1 MISDDF
7 DISGFSLKEDE
18 FVPTTG
24 IKINLNVKDS
34 IENKSAFRF
43 VDATASK
50 NANLDNL
57 IVSSGT
63 TDEENPD
70 NSTYKEY
77 ELNPK
82 FDKDTLNY
90 ELELL
95 ENIDELNLKSILSD
109 TKSSM
114 KLKKPKRDEDGNLVY
129 ESDGVTVEYEE
140 LDIQNNVSTTVK
152 LNELGKGDTNLTIT
166 VTAEDGKTEKE
177 YTLVVK
183 RPYGVI
189 RGSIFLKP
197 MESKK
202 IYKAT
207 VRLYKSDEVKNVID
221 WSTVKFG
228 KRDSIHQQLET
239 ITSLDSDTNDDG
251 TFEIYVTPGTYD
263 ILLDR
268 EGYLDHIF
276 ISRTI
281 NTGDVLDIGE
291 KELYAGDVNK
301 DGVIQLL
308 DLSMLYSAYQTDTTS
323 ANYDKKMD
331 FNNDGRIQ
339 LLDLSALKANYE
351 VNRIIE

>member
-1 MISDDF
+1 
-7 DISGFSLKEDE
+7 
-18 FVPTTG
+18 
-24 IKINLNVKDS
+24 
-34 IENKSAFRF
+34 
-43 VDATASK
+43 
-50 NANLDNL
+50 
-57 IVSSGT
+57 
-63 TDEENPD
+63 
-70 NSTYKEY
+70 
-77 ELNPK
+77 
-82 FDKDTLNY
+82 
-90 ELELL
+90 
-95 ENIDELNLKSILSD
+95 
-109 TKSSM
+109 
-114 KLKKPKRDEDGNLVY
+114 
-129 ESDGVTVEYEE
+129 
-140 LDIQNNVSTTVK
+140 
-152 LNELGKGDTNLTIT
+152 
-166 VTAEDGKTEKE
+166 
-177 YTLVVK
+177 
-183 RPYGVI
+183 
-189 RGSIFLKP
+189 

-221 WSTVKFG
+221 WSTVKSG
-228 KRDSIHQQLET
+228 KRDSIHQQLEK

-281 NTGDVLDIGE
+281 NNGDVLDVGE

-323 ANYDKKMD
+323 ANYDKKID
-331 FNNDGRIQ
+331 FNDDGRIQ

>member
-1 MISDDF
+1 
-7 DISGFSLKEDE
+7 
-18 FVPTTG
+18 
-24 IKINLNVKDS
+24 
-34 IENKSAFRF
+34 
-43 VDATASK
+43 
-50 NANLDNL
+50 
-57 IVSSGT
+57 
-63 TDEENPD
+63 
-70 NSTYKEY
+70 
-77 ELNPK
+77 
-82 FDKDTLNY
+82 
-90 ELELL
+90 
-95 ENIDELNLKSILSD
+95 
-109 TKSSM
+109 
-114 KLKKPKRDEDGNLVY
+114 
-129 ESDGVTVEYEE
+129 
-140 LDIQNNVSTTVK
+140 
-152 LNELGKGDTNLTIT
+152 
-166 VTAEDGKTEKE
+166 
-177 YTLVVK
+177 
-183 RPYGVI
+183 
-189 RGSIFLKP
+189 

>member
-1 MISDDF
+1 M
-7 DISGFSLKEDE
+7 K
-18 FVPTTG
+18 
-24 IKINLNVKDS
+24 
-34 IENKSAFRF
+34 R
-43 VDATASK
+43 
-50 NANLDNL
+50 
-57 IVSSGT
+57 
-63 TDEENPD
+63 
-70 NSTYKEY
+70 
-77 ELNPK
+77 
-82 FDKDTLNY
+82 
-90 ELELL
+90 
-95 ENIDELNLKSILSD
+95 NI
-109 TKSSM
+109 
-114 KLKKPKRDEDGNLVY
+114 
-129 ESDGVTVEYEE
+129 
-140 LDIQNNVSTTVK
+140 
-152 LNELGKGDTNLTIT
+152 
-166 VTAEDGKTEKE
+166 
-177 YTLVVK
+177 
-183 RPYGVI
+183 
-189 RGSIFLKP
+189 KP

-221 WSTVKFG
+221 WSTVKSG